1 LEQSEN
7 ISIIIS
13 FLAGL
18 SYFLSPCVLPL
29 VPSYISYITGVSF
42 EDLKDL
48 PSNRKV
54 QKITIIHSLLF
65 ILGFSFVFITLGA
78 SASFLGQLLAR
89 HLDIVRR
96 IGGIII
102 TLFGL
107 FIILQPY
114 LVKVPFLLKEKR
126 WILKNRPTG
135 YLGSV
140 LIGISFSAGWTACST
155 PALAAILFYTSMAK
169 TIATGIF
176 LLAIFSL
183 GLAIPFF
190 LSALAVNMFLGFFDK
205 VKRHLRVIEIVSG
218 ALLIIFGILVFT
230 NYLSIISAY
239 FVHWT
244 NWQGI

>member
-1 LEQSEN
+1 
-7 ISIIIS
+7 
-13 FLAGL
+13 
-18 SYFLSPCVLPL
+18 
-29 VPSYISYITGVSF
+29 
-42 EDLKDL
+42 
-48 PSNRKV
+48 
-54 QKITIIHSLLF
+54 
-65 ILGFSFVFITLGA
+65 
-78 SASFLGQLLAR
+78 
-89 HLDIVRR
+89 
-96 IGGIII
+96 
-102 TLFGL
+102 
-107 FIILQPY
+107 
-114 LVKVPFLLKEKR
+114 
-126 WILKNRPTG
+126 
-135 YLGSV
+135 
-140 LIGISFSAGWTACST
+140 
-155 PALAAILFYTSMAK
+155 MAK